1 MSEPDDAVIRA
12 YLLGLL
18 PDGTAEDVEEAYFVD
33 PEVFAR
39 VRAVEDDL
47 LDDYAAGRLG
57 HPEKGAFEHRYL
69 ATDALRQRVIGAR
82 ALRLAAPP
90 ARALKVVPRRRWL
103 APAAIAAGLLVAM
116 LTSWLWQSQAPAVLP
131 EAPPPSMAREAR
143 PTPSPSPSASLAP
156 PASPAI
162 SPSAVAPP
170 TTRLVLAL
178 SPTLLRGP
186 GGPAVVRIPPQSDA
200 VVLELLGDRAV
211 VPSGA
216 ALRVSVETVEG
227 AQVWSGPARRVDGAS
242 SVASAEVPA
251 DRLAPAD
258 YLVTLS
264 AGDET
269 LYRYFFRVSAR

>member
-1 MSEPDDAVIRA
+1 MPEPDDAVIRA

-18 PDGTAEDVEEAYFVD
+18 PDGSAEDVEEAYFVD

-57 HPEKGAFEHRYL
+57 HPEKSAFEHRYL

-82 ALRLAAPP
+82 ALRLAAP
-90 ARALKVVPRRRWL
+90 ARALEVVPRRRWL

-131 EAPPPSMAREAR
+131 EGPPPSMAREVR
-143 PTPSPSPSASLAP
+143 PTPSPSQGASPTP

-186 GGPAVVRIPPQSDA
+186 GGPAVVRVPPQSDA
-200 VVLELLGDRAV
+200 IVLELLGDRAV
-211 VPSGA
+211 VPRGA

-227 AQVWSGPARRVDGAS
+227 AQVWSGPARRVDGGS
-242 SVASAEVPA
+242 SVATAEVPA

-269 LYRYFFRVSAR
+269 LYRYFFRVPAR